1 MSKDNRKNREFAEV
15 LRRLLDDTGIFDR
28 KEWSEFLGITP
39 SAISQWL
46 HDETMPRPELLRM
59 IVGLVKRSDDVPR
72 EVLEA
77 FESMASKPA
86 DQVLPP
92 GRRLEGSINAY
103 MVSPLLNG
111 FTRDLQRLQPTD
123 QEKVLLRASEEC
135 AVIAGI
141 IRRPLPSPSAS
152 VSRIPVAENAD
163 VINCGAPES
172 RNPRPD
178 RFESVDPTGLP
189 PSALKAAEA
198 VIASLGEK
206 ANVLFDQ
213 VIKYLSGRA
222 DESLRPIARTFC
234 LHALAHVRTQN
245 NNAPLRVMQ
254 HIIRSMPAE
263 INCFTN
269 LQRMP
274 EALNTIF
281 LVDEET
287 AIIVKQEDGD
297 FVSLEHTNNPCCED
311 IETHVRAISPL
322 EVEQY
327 IPANRLNHS
336 YESVKIDNPRAA

>member
-1 MSKDNRKNREFAEV
+1 MSKDNQKSSEFAEI
-15 LRRLLDDTGIFDR
+15 LRRLLDDTDIFDR

-59 IVGLVKRSDDVPR
+59 IVGLVKSSDGVPR

-103 MVSPLLNG
+103 MVSPLLHG
-111 FTRDLQRLQPTD
+111 FMRDLQRLRTTD

-141 IRRPLPSPSAS
+141 IRRPPPLLS
-152 VSRIPVAENAD
+152 VSRIPVAEDVD
-163 VINCGAPES
+163 VINYGEPKS
-172 RNPRPD
+172 INPRPD
-178 RFESVDPTGLP
+178 RFESVDPAALP

-213 VIKYLSGRA
+213 VIKYLSGSA

-234 LHALAHVRTQN
+234 LYALAHVRTQN

-281 LVDEET
+281 LIDQDT
-287 AIIVKQEDGD
+287 AILVKQEDGD
-297 FVSLEHTNNPCCED
+297 FVSLEHTNDPCDED
-311 IETHVRAISPL
+311 IETHVRAISPF

-327 IPANRLNHS
+327 IPADRLNHS
-336 YESVKIDNPRAA
+336 YESVKIDDLRAT